1 MLLFPF
7 RYLWWLI
14 GSLRA
19 RLGRPPDYVTFLIEE
34 NMPALPDPPVP
45 PWQRFFRRQRMSMR
59 ELGRRFEAIEKD
71 RRIKGVVLHL
81 RPVPMSLALLQDMRE
96 LVARLRKS
104 GKRVI
109 AWAPFYTTGTYYLA
123 CACDEILLL
132 PTGIVQPLGLS
143 STGMFLAQGLARVGI
158 QADFVQV
165 SPYKTAADVL
175 TRSKMS
181 DEMREQIRW
190 LLKSEH
196 DQIAEA
202 IREGR
207 QLDADGALQV
217 IDGSPYTDEQA
228 VARKVVDAV
237 LPEEQLPQ
245 RLSSGAE
252 VRIGD
257 WDQAR
262 RHMSRPAPRLRFGSY
277 VAIIRIQGTIIDGR
291 SGRPPVAPPIEIPIV
306 GEPRA
311 GDLTVVQVARQVAA
325 DRRAAAAVV
334 YVDSRGGSVTA
345 SEAMRQALVVVAAKK
360 PVVVAMGPVAGSGGY
375 WVATPGRWIV
385 ARPGTLT
392 GSIGVL
398 TGKLVTGGLW
408 AKLLVN
414 RETVAEGRHALM
426 EGDEKPYTAEERQ
439 IVQSMIDRAYGM
451 FLDVVASARGVTR
464 GDVEPIA
471 GGKVWT
477 GAQALE
483 RKLVDEL
490 GGLDAALAKA
500 RSLAGLPD
508 TALAFEVHP
517 PKRALAPQTLPTAA
531 ALAGYLLEGVT
542 LFNRNTVHA
551 LTELLCTKA

>member
-1 MLLFPF
+1 MT
-7 RYLWWLI
+7 
-14 GSLRA
+14 S
-19 RLGRPPDYVTFLIEE
+19 
-34 NMPALPDPPVP
+34 
-45 PWQRFFRRQRMSMR
+45 
-59 ELGRRFEAIEKD
+59 
-71 RRIKGVVLHL
+71 
-81 RPVPMSLALLQDMRE
+81 
-96 LVARLRKS
+96 
-104 GKRVI
+104 
-109 AWAPFYTTGTYYLA
+109 
-123 CACDEILLL
+123 
-132 PTGIVQPLGLS
+132 
-143 STGMFLAQGLARVGI
+143 
-158 QADFVQV
+158 
-165 SPYKTAADVL
+165 
-175 TRSKMS
+175 
-181 DEMREQIRW
+181 
-190 LLKSEH
+190 
-196 DQIAEA
+196 
-202 IREGR
+202 
-207 QLDADGALQV
+207 
-217 IDGSPYTDEQA
+217 
-228 VARKVVDAV
+228 
-237 LPEEQLPQ
+237 
-245 RLSSGAE
+245 
-252 VRIGD
+252 
-257 WDQAR
+257 
-262 RHMSRPAPRLRFGSY
+262 
-277 VAIIRIQGTIIDGR
+277 
-291 SGRPPVAPPIEIPIV
+291 
-306 GEPRA
+306 
-311 GDLTVVQVARQVAA
+311 
-325 DRRAAAAVV
+325 
-334 YVDSRGGSVTA
+334 

-477 GAQALE
+477 GEQALE

-542 LFNRNTVHA
+542 LFNRTPVHA

>member
-1 MLLFPF
+1 MLLYPF
-7 RYLWWLI
+7 RYLWWLVS
-14 GSLRA
+14 SLRA
-19 RLGRPPDYVTFLIEE
+19 KIGKPPDYVTFLVEE
-34 NMPALPDPPVP
+34 SMPALPDPPVP
-45 PWQRFFRRQRMSMR
+45 VWQRFFRRQRLSVR
-59 ELGRRFEAIEKD
+59 ELGRRLEAIGKD
-71 RRIKGVVLHL
+71 TRIKGVVLHL
-81 RPVPMSLALLQDMRE
+81 RPVPMSMAVLQDLRE
-96 LVARLRKS
+96 QVGGLRRA

-123 CACDEILLL
+123 CACDEILML
-132 PTGIVQPLGLS
+132 PTGVVQPLGFS
-143 STGMFLAQGLARVGI
+143 STGMFLAQGLARVGV

-165 SPYKTAADVL
+165 SPYKTAADIL
-175 TRSKMS
+175 TKSKMS
-181 DEMREQIRW
+181 EEMREQIRW
-190 LLKSEH
+190 LLESE
-196 DQIAEA
+196 QEQLVAAIADSRKLDTA
-202 IREGR
+202 AAR
-207 QLDADGALQV
+207 QLV
-217 IDGSPYTDEQA
+217 DGSPYTDEQA
-228 VARKVVDAV
+228 AARDVIDAV
-237 LPEEQLPQ
+237 LAEEELPKH
-245 RLSSGAE
+245 LDSA
-252 VRIGD
+252 RIGD

-262 RHMSRPAPRLRFGSY
+262 RRMSRPAPRLRLGSY
-277 VAIIRIQGTIIDGR
+277 VAIIRIEGTIIDGR
-291 SGRPPVAPPIEIPIV
+291 SGRPPVAPPFEIPV
-306 GEPRA
+306 LGDPRA

-345 SEAMRQALVVVAAKK
+345 SEAMRQALAVVAARK
-360 PVVVAMGPVAGSGGY
+360 PVVIAMGPVAASGGY

-408 AKLLVN
+408 AKLLIN

-451 FLDVVASARGVTR
+451 FLDVVASARGVAR
-464 GDVEPIA
+464 DEVEPIA

-500 RSLAGLPD
+500 RSLAGLPG
-508 TALAFEVHP
+508 TALALEVHP
-517 PKRALAPQTLPTAA
+517 PKRSLAPQTLPTAA
-531 ALAGYLLEGVT
+531 GLAGYLLEGVT
-542 LFNRNTVHA
+542 LFNRTPVHA
-551 LTELLCTKA
+551 LMEL

>member
-19 RLGRPPDYVTFLIEE
+19 RLGRPPDYITFLIEE
-34 NMPALPDPPVP
+34 EMPVLPDPPVP
-45 PWQRFFRRQRMSMR
+45 QWQRFFRRQRLSMR
-59 ELGRRFEAIEKD
+59 ELGRRFEAIQKD
-71 RRIKGVVLHL
+71 RRVKGVVLHL
-81 RPVPMSLALLQDMRE
+81 RPVPMSLAVLQDMRE
-96 LVARLRKS
+96 LVARLRRS

-143 STGMFLAQGLARVGI
+143 STGMFLAQGLARVGL

-175 TRSKMS
+175 TKSKMS

-190 LLKSEH
+190 LLKSQHE
-196 DQIAEA
+196 QLVEA
-202 IREGR
+202 IKDGR
-207 QLDADGALQV
+207 KLDADGALQV

-228 VARKVVDAV
+228 VARKVIDAV
-237 LPEEQLPQ
+237 LSEEQLPQ

-257 WDQAR
+257 WEQAR
-262 RHMSRPAPRLRFGSY
+262 KRMSRPAPRLRLGSY
-277 VAIIRIQGTIIDGR
+277 VAIIRIEGTIIDGR
-291 SGRPPVAPPIEIPIV
+291 SGRPPVAPPVEVPIV
-306 GEPRA
+306 GDPRA

-334 YVDSRGGSVTA
+334 YVDSRGGSATA
-345 SEAMRQALVVVAAKK
+345 SEAMRQALAVVAAKK
-360 PVVVAMGPVAGSGGY
+360 PVVTAMGPVAGSGGY

-398 TGKLVTGGLW
+398 TGKLITGGLW

-439 IVQSMIDRAYGM
+439 IVQSMIDRTYGM
-451 FLDVVASARGVTR
+451 FLDVVATARGVTR
-464 GDVEPIA
+464 SEVEPIA

-508 TALAFEVHP
+508 TTPALEVHP
-517 PKRALAPQTLPTAA
+517 PKRALAPQTLPTTAG
-531 ALAGYLLEGVT
+531 LAGYLLEGVS
-542 LFNRNTVHA
+542 LFNRTPVHA
-551 LTELLCTKA
+551 LMEVL

>member
-34 NMPALPDPPVP
+34 DMPVLPDPPAP
-45 PWQRFFRRQRMSMR
+45 QWQRFFRRQRLSVR
-59 ELGRRFEAIEKD
+59 ELGRRFETIQKD
-71 RRIKGVVLHL
+71 PRVKGVVLHL
-81 RPVPMSLALLQDMRE
+81 RPVPMSLAVLQDFRE

-143 STGMFLAQGLARVGI
+143 STGMFLAQGLARVGV

-175 TRSKMS
+175 TKSKMS

-190 LLKSEH
+190 LLKSQHE
-196 DQIAEA
+196 QLVEA
-202 IREGR
+202 IKDGR
-207 QLDADGALQV
+207 KLDADAALQV

-228 VARKVVDAV
+228 LARKVVDAV
-237 LPEEQLPQ
+237 LSEEQLPQ
-245 RLSSGAE
+245 RLSSAAE

-262 RHMSRPAPRLRFGSY
+262 RRMSRPAPRLRLGSY
-277 VAIIRIQGTIIDGR
+277 VAIIRIEGTIIDGR
-291 SGRPPVAPPIEIPIV
+291 SGRPPVAPPVEVPIV
-306 GEPRA
+306 GDPRA

-334 YVDSRGGSVTA
+334 YIDSRGGSATA
-345 SEAMRQALVVVAAKK
+345 SEAMRQALAVVAAKK
-360 PVVVAMGPVAGSGGY
+360 PVVTAMGPVAGSGGY

-398 TGKLVTGGLW
+398 TGKLITGGLW
-408 AKLLVN
+408 AKLLIN
-414 RETVAEGRHALM
+414 RETVAEGRHAVM

-439 IVQSMIDRAYGM
+439 IVQSMIDRTYG
-451 FLDVVASARGVTR
+451 TT
-464 GDVEPIA
+464 P
-471 GGKVWT
+471 
-477 GAQALE
+477 AL
-483 RKLVDEL
+483 
-490 GGLDAALAKA
+490 
-500 RSLAGLPD
+500 
-508 TALAFEVHP
+508 EVHP
-517 PKRALAPQTLPTAA
+517 SKRALAPQTLPTTAG
-531 ALAGYLLEGVT
+531 LAGYLLEGVS
-542 LFNRNTVHA
+542 LFNRTPVHA
-551 LTELLCTKA
+551 LMEVLPGRTA

>member
-1 MLLFPF
+1 MLFPF

-34 NMPALPDPPVP
+34 EMPVLPDPPIP
-45 PWQRFFRRQRMSMR
+45 LWQRFFRRQRLSLR
-59 ELGRRFEAIEKD
+59 ELGRRFAVIEKD
-71 RRIKGVVLHL
+71 PRVKGVALHL
-81 RPVPMSLALLQDMRE
+81 RPVPMSLAVLQDMRE

-123 CACDEILLL
+123 CACDEILML

-190 LLKSEH
+190 LLKSQHEQLV
-196 DQIAEA
+196 DA
-202 IREGR
+202 IKDGR
-207 QLDADGALQV
+207 KLDADAALQV

-228 VARKVVDAV
+228 LARKVVDAV
-237 LPEEQLPQ
+237 LSEEQLPQ

-262 RHMSRPAPRLRFGSY
+262 RRMSRPAPRLRLGNY
-277 VAIIRIQGTIIDGR
+277 VAIIRIEGTIIDGR
-291 SGRPPVAPPIEIPIV
+291 SGRPPVAPPVEVPIV
-306 GEPRA
+306 GDPRA

-325 DRRAAAAVV
+325 DRRAAAVVV
-334 YVDSRGGSVTA
+334 YVDSRGGSATA
-345 SEAMRQALVVVAAKK
+345 SEAMRQALAVVAAKK
-360 PVVVAMGPVAGSGGY
+360 PVVTAMGPVAGSGGY

-398 TGKLVTGGLW
+398 TGKLITGGLW

-414 RETVAEGRHALM
+414 RETVAEGRRAVM
-426 EGDEKPYTAEERQ
+426 EGDENPYTAEERQ
-439 IVQSMIDRAYGM
+439 IVQSMIDRTYGM
-451 FLDVVASARGVTR
+451 FLDIVATARGVVR
-464 GDVEPIA
+464 SEIEPLA

-500 RSLAGLPD
+500 RTLAGLPD
-508 TALAFEVHP
+508 TTPALEVHP
-517 PKRALAPQTLPTAA
+517 PRRALAPQTLPTASG
-531 ALAGYLLEGVT
+531 LAGYLLEGVT
-542 LFNRNTVHA
+542 LFNRTPVQA
-551 LTELLCTKA
+551 LMELLCTKA

>member
-19 RLGRPPDYVTFLIEE
+19 RLGRPPDYVMFLIEE
-34 NMPALPDPPVP
+34 DMPALPDPPVP
-45 PWQRFFRRQRMSMR
+45 MWQRFFRRQRLSMR
-59 ELGRRFEAIEKD
+59 ELGRRFAAIEKD
-71 RRIKGVVLHL
+71 SRIKGVILHL
-81 RPVPMSLALLQDMRE
+81 RPVPMSLAQLQDMRE

-123 CACDEILLL
+123 CACDEILIL
-132 PTGIVQPLGLS
+132 PTGVVQPLGMA

-175 TRSKMS
+175 TKSKMS

-190 LLKSEH
+190 LLKSQHE
-196 DQIAEA
+196 QLAEA
-202 IREGR
+202 IKDGR
-207 QLDADGALQV
+207 KIDADAALQL

-228 VARKVVDAV
+228 VARKVVDGV

-245 RLSSGAE
+245 RLAAGAE
-252 VRIGD
+252 VRVGD
-257 WDQAR
+257 WEQAR
-262 RHMSRPAPRLRFGSY
+262 RRMSRPAPRLRLGSY
-277 VAIIRIQGTIIDGR
+277 VAIIRIEGTIIDGR
-291 SGRPPVAPPIEIPIV
+291 SGRPPVAPPVEVPIV
-306 GEPRA
+306 GDPRA

-334 YVDSRGGSVTA
+334 YVNSRGGSATA
-345 SEAMRQALVVVAAKK
+345 SEAMRQALAAVAARK
-360 PVVVAMGPVAGSGGY
+360 PVVIAMGPVAGSGGY

-398 TGKLVTGGLW
+398 TGKLVTAGLW

-414 RETVAEGRHALM
+414 RETISEGRHALM

-439 IVQSMIDRAYGM
+439 IVQATIDRTYGM
-451 FLDVVASARGVTR
+451 FLDVVASARRVTR

-477 GAQALE
+477 GEQALE

-500 RSLAGLPD
+500 RALAGLPD
-508 TALAFEVHP
+508 TTPAFEVHP
-517 PKRALAPQTLPTAA
+517 PKRALAPQALPTAA

-542 LFNRNTVHA
+542 LFNRTPVHA
-551 LTELLCTKA
+551 LMELLP

>member
-175 TRSKMS
+175 TKSKMS

-291 SGRPPVAPPIEIPIV
+291 SGRPPVAPPVEIPIV
-306 GEPRA
+306 GDPRA

-542 LFNRNTVHA
+542 LFNRTPVHA

>member
-175 TRSKMS
+175 TKSKMS

-207 QLDADGALQV
+207 LLDADGALQV

-262 RHMSRPAPRLRFGSY
+262 RHMSRPAPRLRVGSY

-291 SGRPPVAPPIEIPIV
+291 SGRPPVAPPVEIPIV
-306 GEPRA
+306 GDPRA

-542 LFNRNTVHA
+542 LFNRTPVHA

>member
-19 RLGRPPDYVTFLIEE
+19 RLGRPPDYITFLIEE
-34 NMPALPDPPVP
+34 EMPVLPDPPVP
-45 PWQRFFRRQRMSMR
+45 QWQRFFRRQRLSMR
-59 ELGRRFEAIEKD
+59 ELGRRFEAIQKD
-71 RRIKGVVLHL
+71 RRVKGVVLHL
-81 RPVPMSLALLQDMRE
+81 RPVPMSLAVLQDMRE
-96 LVARLRKS
+96 LVARLRRS

-143 STGMFLAQGLARVGI
+143 STGMFLAQGLARVGL

-175 TRSKMS
+175 TKSKMS

-190 LLKSEH
+190 LLKSQHE
-196 DQIAEA
+196 QLVEA
-202 IREGR
+202 IKDGR
-207 QLDADGALQV
+207 KLDADGALQV

-228 VARKVVDAV
+228 MARKVIDAV
-237 LPEEQLPQ
+237 LSEEQLPQ

-257 WDQAR
+257 WEQAR
-262 RHMSRPAPRLRFGSY
+262 KRMSRPAPRLRLGSY
-277 VAIIRIQGTIIDGR
+277 VAIIRIEGTIIDGR
-291 SGRPPVAPPIEIPIV
+291 SGRPPVAPPVEVPIV
-306 GEPRA
+306 GDPRA

-334 YVDSRGGSVTA
+334 YVDSRGGSATA
-345 SEAMRQALVVVAAKK
+345 SEAMRQALAVVAAKK
-360 PVVVAMGPVAGSGGY
+360 PVVTAMGPVAGSGGY

-398 TGKLVTGGLW
+398 TGKLITGGLW

-439 IVQSMIDRAYGM
+439 IVQSMIDRTYGM
-451 FLDVVASARGVTR
+451 FLDVVATARGVTR
-464 GDVEPIA
+464 SEVEPIA

-508 TALAFEVHP
+508 TTPALEVHP
-517 PKRALAPQTLPTAA
+517 PKRALAPQTLPTTAG
-531 ALAGYLLEGVT
+531 LAGYLLEGVS
-542 LFNRNTVHA
+542 LFNRTPVHA
-551 LTELLCTKA
+551 LMEVL